1 MSEDKVKQKEVRV
14 IALIGGNWSE
24 TSNFDA
30 VKDIMPENYLSESNL
45 PTELIKDVIKNGWTD
60 KKGNVYFEKSYQPK
74 PVKHEVDENV
84 YVVVN
89 DQTPKEEMMFTLMP
103 EAMRLLNPIGFNLI
117 NENNTDEK
125 VVQDS
130 LDRILD

>member
-24 TSNFDA
+24 TSNLDA
-30 VKDIMPENYLSESNL
+30 VKSIMPENYLSESNL

-103 EAMRLLNPIGFNLI
+103 EAMRLLN

-130 LDRILD
+130 LDRILE

>member
-30 VKDIMPENYLSESNL
+30 VKGIMPENYLSESNL

-103 EAMRLLNPIGFNLI
+103 EAMRLLN

-130 LDRILD
+130 LDRILE

>member
-30 VKDIMPENYLSESNL
+30 VKSIMPENYLSESNL

-103 EAMRLLNPIGFNLI
+103 EAMRLLN

-130 LDRILD
+130 LDRILE